1 MNQAPS
7 SYLRRRRPQ
16 YELRARTVVPA
27 PVAEVFDFFSRA
39 QNLGLITPARMGFLI
54 TSVSGPM
61 DEGALIK
68 YRIRIAGIPLT
79 WKTRIE
85 AWEPGQRFV
94 DAQLSGPYAC
104 WWHEHRFS
112 PDGAASTVMQD
123 RVLYAPPLGPLG
135 RIANRLFIAD
145 ALRGIFD
152 VRAEAI
158 ELRFGAAPTAAQ
170 MQSLAS

>member
-1 MNQAPS
+1 MSHAPS
-7 SYLRRRRPQ
+7 SYLRQRRPQ

-27 PVAEVFDFFSRA
+27 SVGDVFDFFSRP
-39 QNLGLITPARMGFLI
+39 QNLGVMTPAKMGFLI

-61 DEGALIK
+61 EEGALIT

-85 AWEPGQRFV
+85 AWDPGQRFV

-112 PDGAASTVMQD
+112 SDGASSTIMED

-135 RIANRLFIAD
+135 RIANRLTIENE
-145 ALRGIFD
+145 LRGIFA

-158 ELRFGAAPTAAQ
+158 ELRFGTVRASE
-170 MQSLAS
+170 MESLAS